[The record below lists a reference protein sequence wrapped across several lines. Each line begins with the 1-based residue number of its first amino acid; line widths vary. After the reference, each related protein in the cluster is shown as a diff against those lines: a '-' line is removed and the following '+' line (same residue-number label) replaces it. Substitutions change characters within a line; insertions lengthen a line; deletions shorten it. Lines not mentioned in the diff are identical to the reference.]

1 MFRHVLPLAI
11 PAVLG
16 LLLTACGSEEPT
28 ASMARPVLVVQP
40 VPAGALVDT
49 FPGEVRARFEP
60 ELGFRIGGKMS
71 KRLVEVGERVRK
83 DQPLAELDPQD
94 VRLQLEAMRAQVT
107 AAEANLK
114 LVRAERD
121 RYKTLLARQLV
132 SQSQYDNA
140 ENLYRAGEA
149 RLKQVRAEY
158 NVASNQA
165 GYAVLRA
172 PQNGVI
178 ASRRGEVGQVLAAGQ
193 TVFVLAADGER
204 EVLISLP
211 EQSYERYRIGQQVEV
226 ELWSQPGR
234 RYPGVIRE
242 MAPSADSQSRT
253 FAARVSFVDTKVP
266 AEPGQSARVHVQH
279 DGEVP
284 LSVPLSAIGADN
296 DQP

>member
-28 ASMARPVLVVQP
+28 ASVARPVLVVQP

-132 SQSQYDNA
+132 SQ
-140 ENLYRAGEA
+140 
-149 RLKQVRAEY
+149 
-158 NVASNQA
+158 
-165 GYAVLRA
+165 
-172 PQNGVI
+172 
-178 ASRRGEVGQVLAAGQ
+178 
-193 TVFVLAADGER
+193 
-204 EVLISLP
+204 
-211 EQSYERYRIGQQVEV
+211 
-226 ELWSQPGR
+226 
-234 RYPGVIRE
+234 
-242 MAPSADSQSRT
+242 
-253 FAARVSFVDTKVP
+253 
-266 AEPGQSARVHVQH
+266 
-279 DGEVP
+279 
-284 LSVPLSAIGADN
+284 
-296 DQP
+296 